1 MYIYV
6 YIYIHILAAAQ
17 RRAVLEH
24 QVHHLRVVHGERPH
38 AAEGIQEQQ
47 AAHAHHEHTLQRERE
62 RWLVCAKSRNTDEGP
77 EQRSNTG
84 VSCVNIL
91 SMFIFVCSF
100 SASSANRQR

>member
-1 MYIYV
+1 MYMYIHMYIYV

-62 RWLVCAKSRNTDEGP
+62 RRLVEVV
-77 EQRSNTG
+77 G
-84 VSCVNIL
+84 VCQVTQHRRRPGTTVKHGS
-91 SMFIFVCSF
+91 FV
-100 SASSANRQR
+100 REHP